1 MDLCLSRE
9 RRLQWQG
16 AAFIPVFAQKK
27 DLSSCLNVHGGF
39 DLLCVFQC
47 VL

>member
-9 RRLQWQG
+9 RCLQWQG
-16 AAFIPVFAQKK
+16 AAFISVFAMKK
-27 DLSSCLNVHGGF
+27 DLSSYLIVHGGF